1 MVDHVSLLI
10 GRIQEREQLSSA
22 SKLSKEKGRGGTQV
36 PRDSSKK
43 HVKEWLRTNCLGSN
57 PVSATY

>member
-22 SKLSKEKGRGGTQV
+22 SKLSKERGEV
-36 PRDSSKK
+36 APRYPVTSKK
-43 HVKEWLRTNCLGSN
+43 QVK
-57 PVSATY
+57 